1 MIREGLVVLVP
12 FPYVEA
18 GAPGKVR
25 PAVVVRRL
33 PGDYGDWLVCM
44 VSSRVDQAIEG
55 FDEVVS
61 TRDDDFAGSG
71 LKVSSV
77 IRVSRLAVCHD
88 AAFLGSIGRLD
99 TTRLAR
105 IRFRLSDWLGDEAT

>member
-25 PAVVVRRL
+25 PAVVVRSL
-33 PGDYGDWLVCM
+33 PGDYDDWLICM
-44 VSSRVDQAIEG
+44 VSSRVDQAIKG

-61 TRDDDFAGSG
+61 ARDDDFAGSG

-77 IRVSRLAVCHD
+77 IRISRLAVCHGS
-88 AAFLGSIGRLD
+88 ALLGSIGQLDARRLS
-99 TTRLAR
+99 R
-105 IRFRLSDWLGDEAT
+105 IRSRLSGWLGDEAT

>member
-18 GAPGKVR
+18 GGPGKVR

-33 PGDYGDWLVCM
+33 PGDYDDWLVCM
-44 VSSRVDQAIEG
+44 VSSRGDQAIEG
-55 FDEVVS
+55 FDEVIS

-77 IRVSRLAVCHD
+77 IRISRLAVCHGT
-88 AAFLGSIGRLD
+88 ALLGSIGRLEAR
-99 TTRLAR
+99 RLSR
-105 IRFRLSDWLGDEAT
+105 IRSRLSDWLGDEAT

>member
-1 MIREGLVVLVP
+1 MIREGLVVLVA

-18 GAPGKVR
+18 DAPGKVR

-33 PGDYGDWLVCM
+33 PGDYDDWLVCM

-77 IRVSRLAVCHD
+77 IRISRLAVCHGT
-88 AAFLGSIGRLD
+88 ALLGSIGRLD
-99 TTRLAR
+99 TRRLSR
-105 IRFRLSDWLGDEAT
+105 IRSRLSDWLGDEAT